1 MGKENGFILFLMP
14 AIKDLFKA
22 SWVTF
27 KASLLNLFLLS
38 LINIFVQGAILIVFG
53 VIAFILLVIGGV
65 MVGLSAD
72 SAAKILTSLPLVAG
86 LSVAGIV
93 YLLVVMIVGAAFTGA
108 TILAVARA
116 EEKIGLGEII
126 KAGFGRALPLI
137 FANFV
142 LSFLIIGALVPFIF
156 PVIVVNIFLF
166 PVLYEVILEKK
177 KILEA
182 IRFSVGMVKM
192 HFGDIFVR
200 GLALFGLSL
209 LVGLPIY
216 FPQMMMENNAGWSI
230 LMVVPNTLLGWFG
243 MAYMINLY
251 KQARAVTPAET
262 TAKTWWLWAM
272 AGFGWVVLVLTIIG
286 VGFGLAA
293 NWGEIAKNL
302 TSYNK
307 DKAEVEQLQENLE
320 IPETVPSWEN

>member
-166 PVLYEVILEKK
+166 PVLYEVI
-177 KILEA
+177 
-182 IRFSVGMVKM
+182 
-192 HFGDIFVR
+192 
-200 GLALFGLSL
+200 
-209 LVGLPIY
+209 
-216 FPQMMMENNAGWSI
+216 
-230 LMVVPNTLLGWFG
+230 
-243 MAYMINLY
+243 
-251 KQARAVTPAET
+251 
-262 TAKTWWLWAM
+262 
-272 AGFGWVVLVLTIIG
+272 
-286 VGFGLAA
+286 
-293 NWGEIAKNL
+293 
-302 TSYNK
+302 
-307 DKAEVEQLQENLE
+307 
-320 IPETVPSWEN
+320 